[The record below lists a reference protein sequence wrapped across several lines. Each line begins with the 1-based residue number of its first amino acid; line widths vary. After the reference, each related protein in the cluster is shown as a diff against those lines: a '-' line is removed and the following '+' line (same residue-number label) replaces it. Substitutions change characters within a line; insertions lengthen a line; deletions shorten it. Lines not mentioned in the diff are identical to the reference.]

1 VVRIARVVAAAA
13 LVLAAG
19 CADDKPSYRRGPLT
33 IATGGRGA
41 VYFAYG
47 QGVAE
52 AVNDRLDGVEAS
64 VVSTPG
70 SVDNLMMVGDGRAQL
85 GFTLADSAA
94 LAFDGKAPF
103 TTRQDVRALARLYDN
118 YTHLVVRSNSAI
130 RTVAELRGRAVS
142 TGATGSGT
150 ELIASRLLELS
161 GIDETDG
168 IRRRRLSI
176 EESATALRDGEI
188 DAFFWSG
195 GLPTGAVS
203 ALAANTPIRMIDL
216 ASFVEPL
223 RDRYGDFYSE
233 RSVPASAYGLR
244 VQVATVGVPNYLVV
258 SATMDEGLAYHLT
271 ALLFSSRST
280 LVRAHEVAQ
289 QLDPRGA
296 IATTPVP
303 LHPGAMRY
311 YRDVKP

>member
-13 LVLAAG
+13 LVLVAG
-19 CADDKPSYRRGPLT
+19 CADDTPSYQRGPLT
-33 IATGGRGA
+33 IATGNRGG
-41 VYFAYG
+41 VYVAYG
-47 QGVAE
+47 RGVAE
-52 AVNDRLDGVEAS
+52 AVNDRLDGVDAT
-64 VVSTPG
+64 VVMTAA
-70 SVDNLMMVGDGRAQL
+70 SVDNLTMIGDGRAQL
-85 GFTLADSAA
+85 AFTLADSAA
-94 LAFDGKAPF
+94 LAVEGTAPF
-103 TTRQDVRALARLYDN
+103 TAKQEVRALARLYDN

-130 RTVAELRGRAVS
+130 RSLADLRGHAVS

-150 ELIASRLLELS
+150 ELIAIRLLELN

-168 IRRRRLSI
+168 ITRRRLNI
-176 EESATALRDGEI
+176 DESAAALRAGEI

-203 ALAANTPIRMIDL
+203 TLAAKTPVRLIDL
-216 ASFVEPL
+216 ADFVEPL

-244 VQVATVGVPNYLVV
+244 VQVATIGVPNYLVV
-258 SATMDEGLAYHLT
+258 PTTMDEGLAYHLT
-271 ALLFSSRST
+271 KLLFSSRAT

-289 QLDPRGA
+289 QLHRRGA

-303 LHPGAMRY
+303 LHPGALRY
-311 YRDVKP
+311 YREVKP